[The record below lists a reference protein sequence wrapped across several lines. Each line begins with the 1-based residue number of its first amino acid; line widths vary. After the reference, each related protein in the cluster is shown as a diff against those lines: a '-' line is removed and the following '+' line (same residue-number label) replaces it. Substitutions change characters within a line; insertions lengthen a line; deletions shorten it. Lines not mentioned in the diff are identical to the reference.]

1 MTGRWWCVKAVRGE
15 EEEEEEEEVEA
26 EEAPLGEGTA
36 PQKPDFSDFFRA
48 PAGDGIP
55 AKNHDEDEER
65 VMAAVCFCLCS
76 HCLCGSNGRRRGR
89 RGGQFGRGWVGGSPE
104 KFKEGRGRQGGSVSC
119 SNLNY

>member
-1 MTGRWWCVKAVRGE
+1 MKAVRGE

-55 AKNHDEDEER
+55 AKNHDDEDEER
-65 VMAAVCFCLCS
+65 LS
-76 HCLCGSNGRRRGR
+76 GSVFLFYISMHLQWWRGDGR
-89 RGGQFGRGWVGGSPE
+89 RGE
-104 KFKEGRGRQGGSVSC
+104 EEGRGVRGLFWTGFGQ
-119 SNLNY
+119 